1 MIKMIILIYF
11 LSLIVFFIQFCHLTR
26 ILYSLK
32 LPRNLLLCIIVA
44 WGQCALAAPSPK
56 MEKVTPLGKEAMQF
70 TLANVC
76 EESRGCQQAVIAQG
90 WITEESAKKFNE
102 RASTLPSGATI
113 ILNSDGGDLQSGIEL
128 GKAIRAKYLNSRI
141 GTIKANDGKGNGS
154 FTIQAGHC
162 LSACALV
169 FLGGVNRTLEPADI
183 IGFHGL
189 TVTGA
194 KSEVGKPAGETHA
207 KEILGV
213 LGRYI
218 ESMGAD
224 RRTSDFMLLAKGDAF
239 QRIPLATAKQLSID
253 NQTSTVLSAW
263 RLQATDN
270 GSLLALVNEKQ
281 RTGQAIVALALTKP
295 SPQNGSALENLRLI
309 VYIKPFQRSF
319 NASDIK
325 RSFSDAVTVQLRSR
339 GKVLSGKT
347 LSPWQANGE
356 GVQTTLLISTASIET
371 LTQALSFD
379 IEINIPENSGLNLD
393 RSTPFG
399 TQGLKGVL
407 VTLTK

>member
-1 MIKMIILIYF
+1 MIALG
-11 LSLIVFFIQFCHLTR
+11 
-26 ILYSLK
+26 
-32 LPRNLLLCIIVA
+32 P
-44 WGQCALAAPSPK
+44 CALAAPSPK

-70 TLANVC
+70 NLANVC
-76 EESRGCQQAVIAQG
+76 EEVRGCQLALNAQG
-90 WITEESAKKFNE
+90 WITPESIKTFNE
-102 RASTLPSGATI
+102 RASGLPSGATI

-128 GKAIRAKYLNSRI
+128 GKAIRAKRLNSRI
-141 GTIKANDGKGNGS
+141 GVLKSNDNKGGTN
-154 FTIQAGHC
+154 FTIQAGRC

-194 KSEVGKPAGETHA
+194 QAEVGKPAGETHA
-207 KEILGV
+207 KEILGT

-253 NQTSTVLSAW
+253 NQSNVVLSAW

-281 RTGQAIVALALTKP
+281 TTGQAIVALALTKP
-295 SPQNGSALENLRLI
+295 SSQNDSASGNLRLI

-325 RSFSDAVTVQLRSR
+325 RSFSDTVTVQLRSR

-356 GVQTTLLISTASIET
+356 GVQTILLISTASIET
-371 LTQALSFD
+371 LTQSLSFD
-379 IEINIPENSGLNLD
+379 VEINIPENSGLNLD